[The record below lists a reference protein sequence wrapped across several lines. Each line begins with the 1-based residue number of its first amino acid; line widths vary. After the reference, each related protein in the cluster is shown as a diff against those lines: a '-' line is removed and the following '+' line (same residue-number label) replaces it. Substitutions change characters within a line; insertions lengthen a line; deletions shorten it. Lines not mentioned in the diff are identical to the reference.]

1 MHTLISFCSASELA
15 ATASGPQW
23 VHILPLG
30 EIAGRD
36 GRRWRLTDAAA
47 VIAASHEGTD
57 LPIDYEHQMHDPAKR
72 PADGA
77 PPAAGWMKQLEA
89 RPDGIW
95 ALVDWTP
102 KAQAMVAAREYRYIS
117 PVFQYDQTGAVLRII
132 GAGLVHEP
140 NLTLTALSAR
150 EDRPGAVATATNSAG
165 LAQVAVAL
173 GLPAE
178 AEADTILTAINRLKV
193 PDPSQYMPLDA
204 VSGLLN
210 EHRQTVATMTER
222 EVERK
227 VEAAVMGAY
236 ITPAMRGWATALC
249 RQNPD
254 SFDAFIGSF
263 PPAFAHLFA
272 GSGLDRRPIPRSEAP
287 PQDSASG
294 IAAQLGLDPKRLG

>member
-1 MHTLISFCSASELA
+1 METLISFCRASELPQA
-15 ATASGPQW
+15 GTGPQW
-23 VHILPLG
+23 VHLLPLG

-36 GRRWRLTDAAA
+36 GRRWRLDDPAA
-47 VIAASHEGTD
+47 VIANSLDGTD
-57 LPIDYEHQMHDPAKR
+57 LPIDYEHQMHDPAMR

-77 PPAAGWMKQLEA
+77 APAAGWMKQLEA

-95 ALVDWTP
+95 ALVNWTA
-102 KAQAMVAAREYRYIS
+102 KAQAMVAAREYRYLS
-117 PVFQYDQTGAVLRII
+117 PVFQYDQAGAVLRII
-132 GAGLVHEP
+132 GAGLVHQP

-150 EDRPGAVATATNSAG
+150 EDRPGAVATATNGAG
-165 LAQVAVAL
+165 LAQVALAL

-193 PDPSQYMPLDA
+193 PDPSQYMPIDA
-204 VSGLLN
+204 VSGLLS

-227 VEAAVMGAY
+227 VDAAVMGAY